1 MPDFLTNYDSAL
13 QTITVDTTNSVYV
26 GVHQFILY
34 NYLSYGL
41 STYQMVYINITSVTN
56 ADLDSSFIVYN
67 LGDVDNS
74 FTVPDFSDYYS
85 NCVFTSYEI
94 RFLSIPEDAE
104 TDFIQFSDR
113 KLSFYTNKEENAGQ
127 YQIQIKGMSSNL
139 DLYYNLTLSVF
150 GCSVLTL

>member
-13 QTITVDTTNSVYV
+13 QTITVDTTNPVYV

-85 NCVFTSYEI
+85 NCVFNSYEI
-94 RFLSIPEDAE
+94 QFLSIPEDAE

-127 YQIQIKGMSSNL
+127 YQIQIKGM
-139 DLYYNLTLSVF
+139 
-150 GCSVLTL
+150 CRI